1 VAYFIIRKRELGE
14 IYFLQGNLV
23 LWTGIK
29 TEVKNVS
36 IILLEIKI
44 FLDLVL
50 FLNILMKGLEILEQ
64 QGL

>member
-1 VAYFIIRKRELGE
+1 MAYFIIRKRELGE